1 MTIAYLTAHAYP
13 APQRE
18 VVLGETR
25 STGDRADHLRA
36 AAALRDR
43 FPCADRI
50 VAHVVGGRSFV
61 VRLGGAA

>member
-1 MTIAYLTAHAYP
+1 MTIAYLTVHAYP
-13 APQRE
+13 ETQRD
-18 VVLGETR
+18 VVLTETR
-25 STGDRADHLRA
+25 STGDRADHVRA

-61 VRLGGAA
+61 VRLGAA